1 LKNDSFIGIIRD
13 AVYKLFLEKGINNV
27 STRDVTRKLNISR
40 SHIYHYYSDWNSLK
54 IDVLENLLDKDI
66 NEYMHVVGNE
76 NFATSVDE
84 IIHYIDY
91 LIPNKPSLQWII
103 YLELWP
109 LSARENEYRNIMKRH
124 LIRWMEIIENIIHR
138 GMECGEFIVLDKSIA
153 ARQISSI
160 IDGYSSML
168 ILDYSVE
175 KRSDFLTEIFD
186 LSFRIV
192 KVIP

>member
-1 LKNDSFIGIIRD
+1 MKNDSFIGIIRD